1 MITENKHIVCAVVD
15 DEPLARD
22 LLENYI
28 GKIEGLELAGKCRN
42 VIEASEL
49 LKKKKIDLLFL
60 DIKMPGV
67 SGVEFVR
74 LVKDLPAF
82 VFTTAYE
89 YYAVE
94 GFELDAIDYLV
105 KPFTFERFKKSVD
118 RFKGRIKDTANS
130 ESLSD
135 DFEKT
140 FVYLKSSGKMV
151 KVFFKDI
158 IYIESL
164 RNNVKIVTRDRE
176 IVTHKKIS
184 ELEEN
189 LPGERFIRIHRSF
202 IVSISKIDSYTH
214 SEVEAG
220 SHFIPI
226 GRNYREKVIEE
237 LGKRGIQV

>member
-1 MITENKHIVCAVVD
+1 MTSENKNIVCAVVD

-28 GKIEGLELAGKCRN
+28 SRIDGLTLAGKCRN

-49 LKKKKIDLLFL
+49 IKKENIDLLFL

-82 VFTTAYE
+82 IFTTAYE

-118 RFKGRIKDTANS
+118 RFRGRLQNHTTP
-130 ESLSD
+130 ETLSD
-135 DFEKT
+135 DFETT

-158 IYIESL
+158 IFIESL
-164 RNNVKIVTRDRE
+164 RNNVKIVTNERE
-176 IVTHKKIS
+176 IITHKKIS

-189 LPGERFIRIHRSF
+189 LPNERFLRIHRSF
-202 IVSISKIDSYTH
+202 IVATSKIDSYTH

-226 GRNYREKVIEE
+226 GRNYRDKVIDE
-237 LGKRGIQV
+237 LGKRGIKV

>member
-1 MITENKHIVCAVVD
+1 MTIENKNIVCAVVD

-22 LLENYI
+22 LLETYI
-28 GKIEGLELAGKCRN
+28 NRIEGIELAGKCRN
-42 VIEASEL
+42 VMEASDL

-82 VFTTAYE
+82 IFTTAYE

-94 GFELDAIDYLV
+94 GFELDAVDYLV

-118 RFKGRIKDTANS
+118 RFRGRIKEQITS
-130 ESLSD
+130 ENISD

-140 FVYLKSSGKMV
+140 FVYLKSAGKMV

-164 RNNVKIVTRDRE
+164 RNNVKIVTVDRE
-176 IVTHKKIS
+176 IITHKKIS

-202 IVSISKIDSYTH
+202 IISASKIESYTH
-214 SEVEAG
+214 TEVEAEG
-220 SHFIPI
+220 HSIPI
-226 GRNYREKVIEE
+226 GRNYRDKVIEE
-237 LGKRGIQV
+237 LGNRGIKV

>member
-1 MITENKHIVCAVVD
+1 MTTDSKNIVCAVVD

-28 GKIEGLELAGKCRN
+28 SRIEDLSLAGKCRN
-42 VIEASEL
+42 VMEASEL
-49 LKKKKIDLLFL
+49 LKNKEVDLLFL

-94 GFELDAIDYLV
+94 GFELDAVDYLV

-118 RFKGRIKDTANS
+118 RFKGRIKDHLIQDS
-130 ESLSD
+130 ISD

-164 RNNVKIVTRDRE
+164 RNNVKIVTADRE
-176 IVTHKKIS
+176 IITHKKIS

-189 LPGERFIRIHRSF
+189 LPGERFLRIHRSF
-202 IVSISKIDSYTH
+202 IISTSKIESYTH
-214 SEVEAG
+214 TEVEA
-220 SHFIPI
+220 SNFSIPI
-226 GRNYREKVIEE
+226 GRNYRDKVIEE
-237 LGKRGIQV
+237 LGNRGIKV

>member
-1 MITENKHIVCAVVD
+1 MTSESKNIVCAIVD

-22 LLENYI
+22 LLENYVSR
-28 GKIEGLELAGKCRN
+28 IEGLELAGKCRN
-42 VIEASEL
+42 VIEASDL
-49 LKKKKIDLLFL
+49 LKKRKIDLLFL

-82 VFTTAYE
+82 IFTTAYE

-105 KPFTFERFKKSVD
+105 KPFTFERFQKSVD
-118 RFKGRIKDTANS
+118 RFRGRFQVQNNS
-130 ESLSD
+130 KSLSD

-164 RNNVKIVTRDRE
+164 RNNVKIVTAERE
-176 IVTHKKIS
+176 IITHKKIS
-184 ELEEN
+184 ELEES

-202 IVSISKIDSYTH
+202 IISASKIESYTH
-214 SEVEAG
+214 TEVEAG
-220 SHFIPI
+220 GYSIPI
-226 GRNYREKVIEE
+226 GRNYRDKVIEDF
-237 LGKRGIQV
+237 GNRGIQV